1 MGGQEQRQKANKQIH
16 RVGVWGQQLGQFINL
31 VSISFSETTYSCV
44 NLLVDH
50 SLPAECFPA
59 LRPWSCFM
67 LEAVPCCPACTQH
80 LHPLRACSHLKV
92 LSPTSS
98 HALVHED
105 RWGDCDSAPFCCCI
119 VFFFPWSEN
128 WAGETHL
135 LPQLVYHRRRK
146 KTIFLSLTQMS
157 LRYIGVR
164 QMPPMGPGEQGE
176 GAGQVKGPGDAVY
189 GRQDLALV
197 PFSLNL

>member
-1 MGGQEQRQKANKQIH
+1 MGRQKQRQKANKQIH

-50 SLPAECFPA
+50 SLPAECFHA
-59 LRPWSCFM
+59 LGPWSCSM

-128 WAGETHL
+128 WGNTSPSPASSLQEEKENYFSLPNPGVPQRHRCEADATHGTWRAG
-135 LPQLVYHRRRK
+135 RG
-146 KTIFLSLTQMS
+146 S
-157 LRYIGVR
+157 
-164 QMPPMGPGEQGE
+164 
-176 GAGQVKGPGDAVY
+176 GAGQRP
-189 GRQDLALV
+189 R
-197 PFSLNL
+197 